1 MSTTARAGQLVK
13 APVDVYGIEGRYAHA
28 IYSAATKNKKLDAVD
43 KDMKKV
49 EQLLEQDKKFAAF
62 VLDPTLKKTQKKG
75 KRGSSILVDFFCKNA
90 SIAIL

>member
-28 IYSAATKNKKLDAVD
+28 IYSAAID